1 MASNVANAAYYGNK
15 GYKVAIV
22 AILLIVM
29 QVLMVTG
36 RLVSRRLQKVMLGI
50 DDYVLLPAS
59 VSLYSS
65 KVEAGLTYD
74 KAFSTGLCAL
84 AVACM
89 LHHPLFE

>member
-59 VSLYSS
+59 VSLSQLEGRSWVDIRQGIFNWTLRTSGGMY
-65 KVEAGLTYD
+65 A
-74 KAFSTGLCAL
+74 
-84 AVACM
+84 
-89 LHHPLFE
+89 PLPTL